1 MFSFFETHQVTV
13 FDFSTILE
21 RTEKR
26 VRDDLLGAGPKTV
39 DELRSIA
46 GRLRIKYQNQLER
59 KIQRAKEHNE
69 VGGDSNSGVGGDDS
83 SNNAFVPPVQ
93 MQGVMNKAT
102 NMAGGFFAK
111 AKSSKFRSSFMD
123 NFNTRGSKT
132 NVGTESEVTTATIV
146 DLPPLNDTP
155 TAAAAAATTEPATTT
170 TSNSTSSGNFSA
182 TSSEGDWVGVA
193 DIAPATDAITNFS
206 IGDDEEDDDAD
217 LLL

>member
-1 MFSFFETHQVTV
+1 
-13 FDFSTILE
+13 LE

-59 KIQRAKEHNE
+59 KIQRAKEKHE
-69 VGGDSNSGVGGDDS
+69 VGGDGNSGVGVGGDNS
-83 SNNAFVPPVQ
+83 NNNAFVPPVQ
-93 MQGVMNKAT
+93 MQGVMDKAT

-111 AKSSKFRSSFMD
+111 AKSAKFRSSFMD

-132 NVGTESEVTTATIV
+132 NAGTESEVTTATIV

-155 TAAAAAATTEPATTT
+155 TAAATTEPAATTT
-170 TSNSTSSGNFSA
+170 TNNVSSGNVSA

-193 DIAPATDAITNFS
+193 DIEPATDAITNFS
-206 IGDDEEDDDAD
+206 IGDEDEDAD